1 MIDATDLTTTE
12 VRFQY
17 VKPLIEKIL
26 AKTKLRATTIGI
38 QYSTTDE
45 TVPTPSEKA
54 SEEGV
59 IGTLYQEIALYEGE
73 SESDTRS
80 NNKSYPEVS
89 RF

>member
-12 VRFQY
+12 VRIQY

-26 AKTKLRATTIGI
+26 AKTKLRATIIGI
-38 QYSTTDE
+38 QYSTDE

-59 IGTLYQEIALYEGE
+59 IGTLYQEIALYEDE
-73 SESDTRS
+73 SESDARG
-80 NNKSYPEVS
+80 NNKSYAEVS
-89 RF
+89 RC

>member
-12 VRFQY
+12 VRIQY

-26 AKTKLRATTIGI
+26 AKTKLRAATVGI
-38 QYSTTDE
+38 QCSSDE

-59 IGTLYQEIALYEGE
+59 IGTLYQEIALYEDE
-73 SESDTRS
+73 SESDARS
-80 NNKSYPEVS
+80 NNKSYAEVS
-89 RF
+89 RC

>member
-12 VRFQY
+12 VRIQY

-26 AKTKLRATTIGI
+26 AKTKLRAATVGI
-38 QYSTTDE
+38 QCSSDE

-59 IGTLYQEIALYEGE
+59 IGTLYQEIALYEDE
-73 SESDTRS
+73 SESDARG
-80 NNKSYPEVS
+80 NNKSYAEVS
-89 RF
+89 RC